1 MSKYVVSID
10 LGTTNT
16 VMAYAE
22 AGSAQIQLFDIDQL
36 TAPGEVGAAALLP
49 SLRYH
54 PAAGELAQGDLQ
66 LPWRDDDVA
75 GLSQVIIGRLAR
87 KLGAQVPGRVV
98 SSAKS
103 WLSHP
108 QVDRMAPILP
118 WGAEADVAKVSPV
131 AASASY
137 LAHLR
142 HAWNTRFPAHPLEK
156 QQLVLTIPASFDEG
170 ARALTLE
177 AARMAGLPSL
187 RLLEEPQAA
196 FYDWLFRQRAA
207 LAEELAQTRLVL
219 VCDVGGGTTDFSLM
233 KVDMA
238 NGQPAISR
246 IGVGNHLILGGD
258 NMDLALAH
266 LIEARMAGAAAG
278 GGTAAGDGAAPSNG
292 AAAGSNAAAC
302 DGTAAGDSVAPGNG
316 APEGGSAAGGPAA
329 GGTPPQARLSASRL
343 SQLAERCRAAK
354 ELLLAADA
362 PERTTVTLLGAGS
375 KLIGGS
381 RSAELTREEVAT
393 LVVDGFFPLNE
404 TQAGAKRGRGAIVE
418 FGLPYAADAAI
429 TRHLADFL
437 RQHAAAAR
445 EALGLP
451 ADSTTIPIP
460 DTLLLNG
467 GVFRADALA
476 CRLEA
481 TLAGWRQQALR
492 VLHND
497 NPDVAVAR
505 GGVAYALGQS
515 GQAPVIGG
523 GSARSYFL
531 LLDDAGPADK
541 PRRAICIL
549 PRGAAENREL
559 LLAERSFALRLGRP
573 VRFHLA
579 SSTSDAPQSGEVVE
593 LQPDEYIQLPPI
605 ATVLRDSSSADARKE
620 IPVQLAAMLSEVG
633 TLEVRCVA
641 TDDTQRWLLEF
652 QLRGDAASETPK
664 DDQTSMPA
672 GLTSAIDKIDRIF
685 GSRAQQVDLKE
696 VKQLRA
702 QLEQLLGSRESWTT
716 PVLRRLFDALLERAK
731 GRRRSSEHERAWL
744 NLSGYC
750 LRPGFGHAL
759 DEWRIEQ
766 LWAMYEAGVQ
776 NHKDS
781 QVCAEWWTLW
791 RRVAGGLSVDAQLR
805 VLDDFAFNVQADAA
819 ERGRRPVT
827 LVNGSEEDM
836 LRLGASLERIP
847 GNYKA
852 EIGAWMLDQ
861 LQKSS
866 KAAAKASANK
876 TRSGAA
882 DLAKAEATQGRF
894 LWGLSR
900 VGARQPFHGSAHDV
914 VAASIVEQWLDAV
927 LALDWKKVEPAG
939 FAAAHLARMT
949 GDRSRDINETLR
961 AEVLRRLSGVGAPA
975 NWSAMVR
982 EVVQLDQA
990 DEKRMLG
997 DALPPGLK
1005 LIA

>member
-22 AGSAQIQLFDIDQL
+22 AGSAQIQLFAIEQL
-36 TAPGEVGAAALLP
+36 TAPGEVSAAALLP

-54 PAAGELAQGDLQ
+54 PADGEMADGDLQ
-66 LPWRDDDVA
+66 LPWRAEDVA
-75 GLSQVIIGRLAR
+75 GLSQVVIGRLAR
-87 KLGAQVPGRVV
+87 KLGAQVPGRLVA
-98 SSAKS
+98 SAKS

-118 WGAEADVAKVSPV
+118 WGAAADVAKVSPV

-142 HAWNTRFPAHPLEK
+142 SAWDARFPAHPLH
-156 QQLVLTIPASFDEG
+156 QQQIILTIPASFDEG
-170 ARALTLE
+170 ARALTLA

-196 FYDWLFRQRAA
+196 FYDWLFRQRATLAEA
-207 LAEELAQTRLVL
+207 LAETRLVL

-233 KVDMA
+233 KVEPAASDGA
-238 NGQPAISR
+238 TGQPTISR

-266 LIEARMAGAAAG
+266 LVEARMAGG
-278 GGTAAGDGAAPSNG
+278 VAGDAS
-292 AAAGSNAAAC
+292 
-302 DGTAAGDSVAPGNG
+302 
-316 APEGGSAAGGPAA
+316 
-329 GGTPPQARLSASRL
+329 QAKLSASRL

-354 ELLLAADA
+354 EQLLAADA

-381 RSAELTREEVAT
+381 RSAELTRDEVSA
-393 LVVDGFFPLNE
+393 LVVDGFFPLNAAQE
-404 TQAGAKRGRGAIVE
+404 PAKRGRGAIVE

-437 RQHAAAAR
+437 RQHAAAMR

-451 ADSTTIPIP
+451 ADSTMIPIP

-467 GVFRADALA
+467 GVFRANALA
-476 CRLEA
+476 RRLEA

-531 LLDDAGPADK
+531 LLDDAAHADQ
-541 PRRAICIL
+541 PRRAVCIL
-549 PRGAAENREL
+549 PRGAAENREVL
-559 LLAERSFALRLGRP
+559 LTDRTFALRLGRP

-579 SSTSDAPQSGEVVE
+579 SSTADTPQAGDVVT
-593 LQPDEYIQLPPI
+593 LQPDDYVQLPPI
-605 ATVLRDSSSADARKE
+605 ATVLRDHSATDARKE
-620 IPVQLAAMLSEVG
+620 IPVQLATSLSEVG
-633 TLEVRCVA
+633 TLEVHCVA
-641 TDDTQRWLLEF
+641 KEDHQRWLLEF
-652 QLRGDAASETPK
+652 QLRGETTAEATAP
-664 DDQTSMPA
+664 DEAPMPA
-672 GLTSAIDKIDRIF
+672 GLAAAIEKIDRIF
-685 GSRAQQVDLKE
+685 GTRAQQVDIKE

-702 QLEQLLGSRESWTT
+702 QLEHLLGSRESWAT
-716 PVLRRLFDALLERAK
+716 PLLRRLFDALLERAK

-750 LRPGFGHAL
+750 LRPGFGHTL
-759 DEWRIEQ
+759 DEWRIDQ
-766 LWAMYEAGVQ
+766 LWAMFETGVQ
-776 NHKDS
+776 HHKDS

-791 RRVAGGLSVDAQLR
+791 RRVSGGLSVEAQLR

-861 LQKSS
+861 LQKSTRAAS
-866 KAAAKASANK
+866 KAAANK

-882 DLAKAEATQGRF
+882 DLAKAEAAQGRF

-914 VAASIVEQWLDAV
+914 VDAAIVEQWLNEV
-927 LALDWKKVEPAG
+927 LSLDWKKVEPAG

-949 GDRSRDINETLR
+949 GDRSRDINDALR
-961 AEVLRRLSGVGAPA
+961 AEVLRRLQAVGAPA

-1005 LIA
+1005 LLS

>member
-16 VMAYAE
+16 VMAYAQ
-22 AGSAQIQLFDIDQL
+22 AGSAEIRLFDIEQL
-36 TAPGEVGAAALLP
+36 TAPGEIGAAALLP
-49 SLRYH
+49 SLRFH
-54 PAAGELAQGDLQ
+54 PAQGELADGDLQ
-66 LPWRDDDVA
+66 LPWRQDDVA
-75 GLSQVIIGRLAR
+75 GLSQVVVGRLAR

-98 SSAKS
+98 ASAKS

-142 HAWNTRFPAHPLEK
+142 GAWNARFPAHPLET
-156 QQLVLTIPASFDEG
+156 QQIVLTIPASFDEG

-177 AARMAGLPSL
+177 AARMAGLPGL

-196 FYDWLFRQRAA
+196 FYDWLFRQRATLA
-207 LAEELAQTRLVL
+207 ADLAETRLVL
-219 VCDVGGGTTDFSLM
+219 VCDVGGGTTDFSLI
-233 KVDMA
+233 KVEMA
-238 NGQPAISR
+238 DGQPQISR
-246 IGVGNHLILGGD
+246 IGVGNYLILGGD

-266 LIEARMAGAAAG
+266 LVESRLAAS
-278 GGTAAGDGAAPSNG
+278 GTA
-292 AAAGSNAAAC
+292 
-302 DGTAAGDSVAPGNG
+302 
-316 APEGGSAAGGPAA
+316 E
-329 GGTPPQARLSASRL
+329 RLSSSRL

-354 ELLLAADA
+354 EQLLAADA
-362 PERTTVTLLGAGS
+362 PERATVTLLGSGAR
-375 KLIGGS
+375 LIGGT
-381 RSAELTREEVAT
+381 RSVDLTRDEVSA

-404 TQAGAKRGRGAIVE
+404 SQEPARRGRGAIVE
-418 FGLPYAADAAI
+418 FGLPYASDAAI
-429 TRHLADFL
+429 TRHLASFL
-437 RQHAAAAR
+437 MQHASAAR
-445 EALGLP
+445 GALGLP
-451 ADSTTIPIP
+451 ADHAGIPVP

-476 CRLEA
+476 RRLEA
-481 TLAGWRQQALR
+481 VLAQWRGAALR

-505 GGVAYALGQS
+505 GGAAYALGQS
-515 GQAPVIGG
+515 GLAPVIGG

-531 LLDDAGPADK
+531 LLDDEARADK
-541 PRRAICIL
+541 PRRAVCIL
-549 PRGAAENREL
+549 PRGSAENREI
-559 LLAERSFALRLGRP
+559 LLADRGFALRLGRP

-579 SSTSDAPQSGEVVE
+579 SSISDAAAPQAGELVE
-593 LQPDEYIQLPPI
+593 LQPGDYVQLPPI
-605 ATVLRDSSSADARKE
+605 ATVLRDSSAAGARKE
-620 IPVQLAAMLSEVG
+620 IPVRLATSLSEVG
-633 TLEVRCVA
+633 TLEVHCVSSA
-641 TDDTQRWLLEF
+641 DAQRWLLEF
-652 QLRGDAASETPK
+652 QLRGDAAPAVNDEGA
-664 DDQTSMPA
+664 MPA
-672 GLTSAIDKIDRIF
+672 GLNAAIDKIDRIF
-685 GSRAQQVDLKE
+685 GSRAQQVELKE

-702 QLEQLLGSRESWTT
+702 QLEQLLGSRESWHT
-716 PVLRRLFDALLERAK
+716 PLLRRLFDALMERAK

-750 LRPGFGHAL
+750 LRPGFGHTL

-766 LWAMYEAGVQ
+766 LWSMYETGVQ
-776 NHKDS
+776 HHKDS

-791 RRVAGGLSVDAQLR
+791 RRVAGGLSVEAQLR
-805 VLDDFAFNVQADAA
+805 VLDDFAFNVQADAT

-847 GNYKA
+847 GSYKA
-852 EIGAWMLDQ
+852 EIGAWMLGR
-861 LQKSS
+861 LEAAN
-866 KAAAKASANK
+866 KAAAKAAANK
-876 TRSGAA
+876 TRTGAA
-882 DLAKAEATQGRF
+882 DAAKAEASQARF

-914 VAASIVEQWLDAV
+914 VETALVEQWLAAI
-927 LALDWKKVEPAG
+927 LALEWKKVEPAG
-939 FAAAHLARMT
+939 FAASHLARMT
-949 GDRSRDINETLR
+949 GDRSRDIGETLR
-961 AEVLRRLSGVGAPA
+961 AEILRRLSAAGAPA

-982 EVVQLDQA
+982 EAVQLDQA

>member
-1 MSKYVVSID
+1 MNKYVVSID

-16 VMAYAE
+16 VMAFAE
-22 AGSAQIQLFDIDQL
+22 AGSAQIQLFEIEQL
-36 TAPGEVGAAALLP
+36 IAPGEVGAAALLP

-54 PAAGELAQGDLQ
+54 PAAGELADGELQ
-66 LPWRDDDVA
+66 LPWRADDVA
-75 GLSQVIIGRLAR
+75 GLSQVVIGRLAR
-87 KLGAQVPGRVV
+87 KLGSQVPGRLVA
-98 SSAKS
+98 SAKS

-142 HAWNTRFPAHPLEK
+142 NAWNARFPAHPLES
-156 QQLVLTIPASFDEG
+156 QQIVLTIPASFDEG

-177 AARMAGLPSL
+177 AARMASLPSL

-196 FYDWLFRQRAA
+196 FYDWLFRQRAT
-207 LAEELAQTRLVL
+207 LTEELAETRLVL

-233 KVDMA
+233 KVDSA
-238 NGQPAISR
+238 DGQPAISR

-266 LIEARMAGAAAG
+266 LVEARMAGEAQ
-278 GGTAAGDGAAPSNG
+278 
-292 AAAGSNAAAC
+292 
-302 DGTAAGDSVAPGNG
+302 
-316 APEGGSAAGGPAA
+316 
-329 GGTPPQARLSASRL
+329 PQAKLSASRL

-381 RSAELTREEVAT
+381 RSADLTREEVSA

-404 TQAGAKRGRGAIVE
+404 QQAPAKRGRGAIVE
-418 FGLPYAADAAI
+418 FGLPYASDAAI

-437 RQHAAAAR
+437 RQHAAATR

-451 ADSTTIPIP
+451 AGSTAVPIP

-476 CRLEA
+476 RRLEA
-481 TLAGWRQQALR
+481 TLAGWRQQPLR
-492 VLHND
+492 ILHND

-515 GQAPVIGG
+515 GKAPVIGG

-531 LLDDAGPADK
+531 LLDDATHPDQ
-541 PRRAICIL
+541 PRRAVCIL
-549 PRGAAENREL
+549 PRGAAENREI
-559 LLAERSFALRLGRP
+559 LLADRTFALRLGRP

-579 SSTSDAPQSGEVVE
+579 SSTADAPQAGDVIT
-593 LQPDEYIQLPPI
+593 LQPDDYVQLPPI

-620 IPVQLAAMLSEVG
+620 IPVQLATSLSEVG
-633 TLEVRCVA
+633 TLEVHCVA
-641 TDDTQRWLLEF
+641 RGDAQRWLLEF
-652 QLRGDAASETPK
+652 QLRGEAATETAPDETP
-664 DDQTSMPA
+664 MPA
-672 GLTSAIDKIDRIF
+672 GLAAAIDKIDRIF
-685 GSRAQQVDLKE
+685 GSRALQVDIKE

-702 QLEQLLGSRESWTT
+702 QLEQLLGSRESWPT
-716 PVLRRLFDALLERAK
+716 PLLRRLFDALLERAK

-750 LRPGFGHAL
+750 LRPGFGHTL
-759 DEWRIEQ
+759 DEWRIEK
-766 LWAMYEAGVQ
+766 LWAMFDTGIQ
-776 NHKDS
+776 HHKDS

-791 RRVAGGLSVDAQLR
+791 RRVSGGLSVEAQLR

-861 LQKSS
+861 LHKAT
-866 KAAAKASANK
+866 KAAGKAAANK

-914 VAASIVEQWLDAV
+914 VETPVVEQWLDAV
-927 LALDWKKVEPAG
+927 LSLDWKKVEPAG

-949 GDRSRDINETLR
+949 GDRSRDINDMLR
-961 AEVLRRLSGVGAPA
+961 AEVLRRLQGVGAPA